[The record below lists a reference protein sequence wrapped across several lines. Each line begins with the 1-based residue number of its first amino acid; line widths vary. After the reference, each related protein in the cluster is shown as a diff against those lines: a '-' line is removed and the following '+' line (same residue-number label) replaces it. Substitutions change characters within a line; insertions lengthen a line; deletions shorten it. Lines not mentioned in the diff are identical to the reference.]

1 MEKQKSKVNYET
13 NYKVLLMLDYGF
25 TTNNLIA
32 TLEERTDL
40 IKIGFT
46 FNEIFKAKWLRLKAE
61 DEKNGI

>member
-1 MEKQKSKVNYET
+1 METEKSKVNYET

-40 IKIGFT
+40 IKTGFT

-61 DEKNGI
+61 DERNGI

>member
-1 MEKQKSKVNYET
+1 MEKEKAKVNYET

-40 IKIGFT
+40 IKMGFT

-61 DEKNGI
+61 DERNGI

>member
-1 MEKQKSKVNYET
+1 MEKEKPKVNYET

-40 IKIGFT
+40 IKMGFT

-61 DEKNGI
+61 DERNGI

>member
-1 MEKQKSKVNYET
+1 METEKSNVNYET

-40 IKIGFT
+40 IKMGFT

-61 DEKNGI
+61 DERNGI

>member
-1 MEKQKSKVNYET
+1 METEKSKVNYET

-32 TLEERTDL
+32 TLEERRDL
-40 IKIGFT
+40 IKMGFT

-61 DEKNGI
+61 DERNGI

>member
-1 MEKQKSKVNYET
+1 
-13 NYKVLLMLDYGF
+13 MLDYGF

-40 IKIGFT
+40 IKMGFT

-61 DEKNGI
+61 DERNGI

>member
-1 MEKQKSKVNYET
+1 METEKSKVNYET

-40 IKIGFT
+40 IKMGFT

-61 DEKNGI
+61 DERNGI